1 MENRDNSSER
11 SIMGRFDLENAA
23 LRNGMTPEEVENST
37 SEELWLNL
45 AYSDTTSSDGWDE
58 LSDLFDR

>member
-1 MENRDNSSER
+1 
-11 SIMGRFDLENAA
+11 MGRFDLENAA

-45 AYSDTTSSDGWDE
+45 AYSATTSSDGWDE
-58 LSDLFDR
+58 LSDLFENCF